1 MKILSV
7 EWKNFNSYGN
17 QIQRI
22 DFDNEQGDLFLLLGG
37 NGHGKSTIAEVITFA
52 LYGKIERKN
61 KNDLPNRINKNLWCK
76 IIIRARGKK
85 VEIERGVS
93 PGLFEVKIDG
103 APYDTA
109 GNANVQDY
117 LELELFDIPYQVF
130 KNIIVLSINDF
141 RSFLTMSPGDKRN
154 IIDRLFG
161 FTIINQMKDSIRN
174 ERKELRDQIKT
185 LSDELGIIEDTIE
198 SINEK
203 IVNLEKLKQEDK
215 TKLIQEY
222 KQKIVDMLTQK
233 KQLTDDINKFKGLEE
248 KMSKVFESK
257 KTEFT
262 DLGYEIKNLETKI
275 NLYENSQCPTCGSDL
290 HTDEHH
296 SHKEK
301 AIKEKQQKKETF
313 DSLKEE
319 LKTNQSKIKTISDKV
334 KEVDAQI
341 VKINLL
347 TTQYKKE
354 IEKAVEESKEL
365 DVDYLNE
372 LVIENSS
379 KKIEKESK
387 KGSKTVEDAFLETVE
402 SVLGEDGVKNL
413 AMKTILPSLN
423 LNISNMGKQMHLP
436 YSIKFDD
443 KFNCIV
449 NALGEEINPRSM
461 STGERKKADFII
473 IIALLKI
480 LKIRYPS
487 LNILFLDEIF
497 SSVDSSGVYEIVK
510 ILNEVSKENKL
521 NTWVINHTEL
531 PMELFDKKVEA
542 IKEGGFSK
550 LIIETIS

>member
-1 MKILSV
+1 
-7 EWKNFNSYGN
+7 
-17 QIQRI
+17 
-22 DFDNEQGDLFLLLGG
+22 
-37 NGHGKSTIAEVITFA
+37 
-52 LYGKIERKN
+52 
-61 KNDLPNRINKNLWCK
+61 
-76 IIIRARGKK
+76 
-85 VEIERGVS
+85 
-93 PGLFEVKIDG
+93 
-103 APYDTA
+103 
-109 GNANVQDY
+109 
-117 LELELFDIPYQVF
+117 
-130 KNIIVLSINDF
+130 
-141 RSFLTMSPGDKRN
+141 MSPGDKRN

-174 ERKELRDQIKT
+174 ERKDLREQIKT
-185 LSDELGIIEDTIE
+185 LSDELGIIEDSII

-203 IVNLEKLKQEDK
+203 IVNLEKAKAEDK

-222 KQKIVDMLTQK
+222 KQKIIELVTQK
-233 KQLTDDINKFKGLEE
+233 KQLSDDVTKFKSLEE
-248 KMSKVFESK
+248 KMTTSFDSK

-262 DLGYEIKNLETKI
+262 GLGYEIKNLESKI

-296 SHKEK
+296 SHKEQ
-301 AIKEKQQKKETF
+301 AISERDTKKSEFET
-313 DSLKEE
+313 LKEE
-319 LKTNQSKIKTISDKV
+319 LRNSQSKVKTISDKV
-334 KEVDAQI
+334 REVDAQI
-341 VKINLL
+341 VRINLL
-347 TTQYKKE
+347 TNQYKKE

-372 LVIENSS
+372 LVIENSN
-379 KKIEKESK
+379 KKIEKENK
-387 KGSKTVEDAFLETVE
+387 KGEKSVEDVFLETVE
-402 SVLGEDGVKNL
+402 TVLGEDGVKNL

-423 LNISNMGKQMHLP
+423 LNIANMGKQMHLP
-436 YSIKFDD
+436 YSVKFDD
-443 KFNCIV
+443 KFNCII

-497 SSVDSSGVYEIVK
+497 SSVDAAGVYEIVK
-510 ILNEVSKENKL
+510 ILNDVAKENKL

-542 IKEGGFSK
+542 VKEGGFSK